1 MEYLQIDP
9 VTQVAVGG
17 VFTKHDWIDPSE
29 YVDYRAASEGAQIGW
44 TWNSE
49 TSSWTSPEAPLVS
62 VEEVRKERD
71 SLLASTDFTQ
81 LQNSS
86 LTDAEVASW
95 ATYRQALRDMPATYV
110 PVADPT
116 YPEKT

>member
-1 MEYLQIDP
+1 VEYLQIDP

-17 VFTKHDWIDPSE
+17 VFTKHEWIDPSE

-44 TWNSE
+44 TWKSE

-62 VEEVRKERD
+62 VEEVRKERN

-86 LTDAEVASW
+86 LTDGEVASW

-116 YPEKT
+116 YPLKD